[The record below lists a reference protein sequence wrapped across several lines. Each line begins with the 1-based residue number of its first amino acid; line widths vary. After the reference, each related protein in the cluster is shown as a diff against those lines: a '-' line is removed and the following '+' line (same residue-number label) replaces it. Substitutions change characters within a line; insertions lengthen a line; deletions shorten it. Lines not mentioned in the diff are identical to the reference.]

1 MSEMDCIIQEIK
13 LYLDNNNFE
22 KTFLKKILKEMTDYT
37 IELEEYYRRQD
48 SEVDEI
54 VRRKKN
60 GDNF

>member
-37 IELEEYYRRQD
+37 IELEEDYRRQD
-48 SEVDEI
+48 LEFA
-54 VRRKKN
+54 KN
-60 GDNF
+60 EED